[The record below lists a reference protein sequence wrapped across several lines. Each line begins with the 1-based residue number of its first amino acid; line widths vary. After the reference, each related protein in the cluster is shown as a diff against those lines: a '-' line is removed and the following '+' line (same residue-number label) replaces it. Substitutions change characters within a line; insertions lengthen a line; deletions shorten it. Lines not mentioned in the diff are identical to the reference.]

1 MRAVSGSSFAS
12 FQRAAV
18 FTAAA
23 VYPSSSSFA
32 AAATRSVSSV
42 MYVFL
47 IQSAVF
53 DFVDR
58 RRRSSLV
65 LATNSLA
72 EPSSAEPPPAA
83 TGEVAG
89 GLEAEAQDSSRPARE
104 AMTRM
109 AAQTTRARRSPH
121 EADAW
126 LQVFGTT
133 GPVSRICV
141 SSSPARSAYSVRRRE
156 ARRSLRHSS
165 RLMFC
170 TTSTYACT
178 SVWYRR

>member
-1 MRAVSGSSFAS
+1 MRAVSGSSCAPFHL
-12 FQRAAV
+12 AAD
-18 FTAAA
+18 FTALA
-23 VYPSSSSFA
+23 VYPRSSSLA

-47 IQSAVF
+47 IQSAVLERME
-53 DFVDR
+53 R
-58 RRRSSLV
+58 RKRSSLV
-65 LATNSLA
+65 LRTNSRADASFAGPAGAAGEELA
-72 EPSSAEPPPAA
+72 GAAPPGP
-83 TGEVAG
+83 
-89 GLEAEAQDSSRPARE
+89 LEEDAQQRSRPARQG
-104 AMTRM
+104 ATTRM
-109 AAQTTRARRSPH
+109 AAQTTRARGFCY
-121 EADAW
+121 
-126 LQVFGTT
+126 VFGTT

-170 TTSTYACT
+170 RTSTYACT